1 MHRLVSRIVVVTV
14 CFVLLWAPLALVP
27 AVAAAAPARPLWSRA
42 IGKPAGITSLHAVDG
57 VVVAGTWE
65 SRVVGLDGR
74 TGRKLWQKQRPDSP
88 ASDLMVAV
96 SGGRVVAAT
105 SEHPAV
111 VAYEPRTGKLAW
123 ERTLEPIGSLAACPG
138 YRLVAV
144 THRGRTSDGAGTLIV
159 HALDPASGQTL
170 WQTPV
175 DGTLQGGGDGW
186 LITARAS
193 GTGQLMSGLAAVR
206 CGDGV
211 VRELP
216 APRRRFASL
225 LHAAEGKVVGLYFE
239 FAGEQELVCVTELE
253 SGAQQCF
260 EVTDDESEGTQVA
273 GALLQD
279 GVVHVATARAY
290 AKNLDPRP
298 DSWLFRYDLAK
309 RRMVGKSEPLTSSG
323 MLAGGGGQIVTG
335 FGSTG
340 AEDFGH
346 VVEAATGQRMVSV
359 RLRKSPT
366 EVALDRERA
375 YIGTYS
381 GEVVAVALPRPG
393 PAPVAE
399 VAVAPQQVAR
409 AAPGPDLGWRVV
421 RTFDAH
427 PKRART
433 SGSLVDG
440 RVGAVAFLDDQ
451 RLVVGGNDDWVAVF
465 DAERGKQTWRSPKLF
480 KDVEHIAVCERGFA
494 AMVYGGMISM
504 ITPARSGRGF
514 RASKP
519 VPYGMGWMFGVT
531 PGCAIVVDDFD
542 GTFHIHVDGRERAT
556 FSAPGTFDRRG
567 LAVVGPHLVVS
578 HPDRLEVYDV
588 AAAAASGALG
598 KAVAVYQTP
607 AEAHGSSLSQAW
619 MLGDGRLLREYCGAV
634 RCVIELVSRD
644 RGAPRTLEF
653 DVRGAGWVA
662 SVPSMIA
669 AAADGS
675 ALAFFRRGLDLAI
688 VDTATGKRQSLAD
701 LAGMPR
707 DLVVAAFAPGGK
719 RLAVAGYP
727 QPWQVTILERP

>member
-1 MHRLVSRIVVVTV
+1 MRRLVSRIVVAV
-14 CFVLLWAPLALVP
+14 FVSILWAPLAGVAP
-27 AVAAAAPARPLWSRA
+27 VAADAPARPLWSRA
-42 IGKPAGITSLHAVDG
+42 IGKAAGVTSLQAVDG

-65 SRVVGLDGR
+65 VRVVGLDGR
-74 TGRKLWQKQRPDSP
+74 TGRKLWQQQRPGEP
-88 ASDLMVAV
+88 GWDLWVAV

-111 VAYEPRTGKLAW
+111 VAYEPRTGKRAW
-123 ERTLEPIGSLAACPG
+123 ERELEPIGSLAACAG
-138 YRLVAV
+138 HRLVAV
-144 THRGRTSDGAGTLIV
+144 THRGRTSEGAATLLA

-175 DGTLQGGGDGW
+175 DGTLQGSGDGW
-186 LITARAS
+186 LFTARAS
-193 GTGQLMSGLAAVR
+193 GTGELLTGLAAVR
-206 CGDGV
+206 CSDGA

-216 APRRRFASL
+216 APRRRFARL

-239 FAGEQELVCVTELE
+239 FTGEQELVCVTEVE

-260 EVTDDESEGTQVA
+260 EVTDGEGEDTQVA

-279 GVVHVATARAY
+279 GVVHVAMTRMY

-298 DSWLFRYDLAK
+298 DSWLFRYDLGK
-309 RRMVGKSEPLTSSG
+309 RRMVGKSEALTSNG
-323 MLAGGGGQIVTG
+323 ALAGGGGQIVTG

-340 AEDFGH
+340 AEDFGR
-346 VVEAATGQRMVSV
+346 VVEAATGQWLASV

-366 EVALDRERA
+366 VVALDGARA
-375 YIGTYS
+375 YFGTYG

-399 VAVAPQQVAR
+399 VAVAPQAVAKG
-409 AAPGPDLGWRVV
+409 APGPDLGWRLV

-433 SGSLVDG
+433 SGSLVEG

-451 RLVVGGNDDWVAVF
+451 RLVAGGNDDWVAVF
-465 DAERGKQTWRSPKLF
+465 DVAQGKQTWRSPKLF

-504 ITPARSGRGF
+504 STPLRSGRGF

-519 VPYGMGWMFGVT
+519 VPYGMGWMFGMT

-556 FSAPGTFDRRG
+556 FAAPGEFDRRG

-578 HPDRLEVYDV
+578 HPDRLEVLDV
-588 AAAAASGALG
+588 EAAAASGALG

-607 AEAHGSSLSQAW
+607 LEAHGSRLSQAW

-634 RCVIELVSRD
+634 RCVIELVGKD
-644 RGAPRTLEF
+644 RSKPRTIEL
-653 DVRGAGWVA
+653 DVRGAGWDS

-675 ALAFFRRGLDLAI
+675 ALAFFRRGLDLLI
-688 VDTATGKRQSLAD
+688 VDTATGKRQSLAE
-701 LAGMPR
+701 LAGIPR